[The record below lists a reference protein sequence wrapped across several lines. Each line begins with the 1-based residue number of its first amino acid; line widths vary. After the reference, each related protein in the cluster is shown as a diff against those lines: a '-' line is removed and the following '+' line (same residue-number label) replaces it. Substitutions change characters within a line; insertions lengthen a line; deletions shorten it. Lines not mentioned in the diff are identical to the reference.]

1 MNIQTILWK
10 TNYEVIGLSKSKLN
24 GKVNPYIVGN
34 FTKGAVKNF
43 EKNIVDQTDYLE
55 KVDVHLKD
63 KEK

>member
-1 MNIQTILWK
+1 M
-10 TNYEVIGLSKSKLN
+10 IGLSKSKLN

-43 EKNIVDQTDYLE
+43 EKNIVEQTYYLE
-55 KVDVHLKD
+55 KVDEHLKN